1 MPADD
6 HGRAAVSPSA
16 LLIALALGQAQEAA
30 AGPLPSP
37 PSHLEEEGGLNEDA
51 EKVGRVLDGRTGAE
65 KLRHGVALASLAA
78 RFAPPRSA
86 FQPSAFLMDPE
97 LLVRGARG
105 ESVMRL
111 PWFEEDLFV
120 GRSVPEIAEMP
131 KHVRALCVENYNAG
145 LAGESRR
152 FAFSSYG
159 HSYTVD
165 SVPVCDDG
173 GRVEAVLA
181 IANPAPRRTRRRKPD
196 PLTARETEIL
206 QLAAHGM
213 SGPEIAEH
221 LVVSPG
227 TVKTHFQNIYLKW
240 NVPDRTSAVAKALRE
255 GLIE

>member
-1 MPADD
+1 MPVDD
-6 HGRAAVSPSA
+6 HDGASVSPTA
-16 LLIALALGQAQEAA
+16 LLIALALDQAHGATT
-30 AGPLPSP
+30 GPLRSR
-37 PSHLEEEGGLNEDA
+37 PSHVDGEGNLAEDA
-51 EKVGRVLDGRTGAE
+51 ERLERVLDGRTGAE
-65 KLRHGVALASLAA
+65 ALRDGLGLGSLAA
-78 RFAPPRSA
+78 GFARPRSE
-86 FQPSAFLMDPE
+86 FHPSAFLMDQE
-97 LLVRGARG
+97 LLVQGARG

-120 GRSVPEIAEMP
+120 GRSVPEIREMP
-131 KHVRALCVENYNAG
+131 KHVRSLCVENYSAG

-159 HSYTVD
+159 HAYTVD
-165 SVPVCDDG
+165 SVPVCDDD

-181 IANPAPRRTRRRKPD
+181 IANPAPRRYGRRKPD

-221 LVVSPG
+221 LVISPG
-227 TVKTHFQNIYLKW
+227 TVKTHFQNIYMKW
-240 NVPDRTSAVAKALRE
+240 NVADRTAAVAKALRE